1 MEKQTKASVD
11 AASPRDKRGDNVI
24 PFRPRASH
32 SKEKEVTVEEYEVDV
47 LMCSLCG
54 SNSFHLLADM
64 IGQIGCASC
73 GFLIGATWS
82 EQGFVKH
89 EE

>member
-1 MEKQTKASVD
+1 MAKKAD
-11 AASPRDKRGDNVI
+11 APIYDGSNVI
-24 PFRPRASH
+24 PFVRREKKPSH
-32 SKEKEVTVEEYEVDV
+32 SNEKEFTVEEYEVDV

-64 IGQIGCASC
+64 MGQIGCSSC

>member
-1 MEKQTKASVD
+1 MAKKAD
-11 AASPRDKRGDNVI
+11 APIYDGSNVI
-24 PFRPRASH
+24 PFVRREKKPSH
-32 SKEKEVTVEEYEVDV
+32 SNEKEFTVEEYEVDV

-64 IGQIGCASC
+64 MSC